1 MESDFI
7 AMFDPSGKVQGPKL
21 KEAIKSLRLVAID
34 PTIATNGILKKIK
47 QPKTDYR
54 RSMNTGNNSNLVDN
68 PCQPF
73 DITKLIPQIV
83 QECCF
88 DIGDNSWGNAA
99 TQDLSY

>member
-21 KEAIKSLRLVAID
+21 KEAIKSLRLVSID
-34 PTIATNGILKKIK
+34 PTIATNGILRKIK

-54 RSMNTGNNSNLVDN
+54 RSMNTGDNSKLVDN
-68 PCQPF
+68 PSQPF
-73 DITKLIPQIV
+73 DVTKLIPQIV

-88 DIGDNSWGNAA
+88 DNGDESCM
-99 TQDLSY
+99 QQQLKI